1 MQNRRPPP
9 GFLANK
15 TEDTAGDLLER
26 IKPLCNSSVNV
37 FLRTHSCASFMLNAL
52 AALGVLPGC
61 KRISQ
66 SSSGRWEGSLSDSAL
81 LNSERCLC
89 RYWGRTVAGSRSLSC
104 LSSLA
109 MVLLIFSIVIL
120 WSSVFCVWLKLSE
133 FVSGSSALH
142 CAGVSSM
149 IVSELYEVVR
159 SGTFSPSASQISSS
173 EAYDISMLSSFDRAM
188 NCSVSTRRILPAL
201 TGTAGAVQEWEVGV
215 VFGECMWAWSDSRQ
229 WCLQNLEL
237 NSTVWV
243 VVQSGLG

>member
-1 MQNRRPPP
+1 MQNRRPPS

-15 TEDTAGDLLER
+15 TENAADDLLGR
-26 IKPLCNSSVNV
+26 IKPLCNFSVNV
-37 FLRTHSCASFMLNAL
+37 FLRTRSCASFMLNAL

-66 SSSGRWEGSLSDSAL
+66 SSSGRWGGSLSDSAL

-109 MVLLIFSIVIL
+109 MVLLISSIVIL
-120 WSSVFCVWLKLSE
+120 WSSVSCVWLKLPE

-142 CAGVSSM
+142 CAGVSFM

-159 SGTFSPSASQISSS
+159 SGTFSLSASQILFS
-173 EAYDISMLSSFDRAM
+173 EAYNIFMLSFFDRAM
-188 NCSVSTRRILPAL
+188 NCSVSTRRILSAL
-201 TGTAGAVQEWEVGV
+201 TGAAGAVQK
-215 VFGECMWAWSDSRQ
+215 
-229 WCLQNLEL
+229 
-237 NSTVWV
+237 
-243 VVQSGLG
+243 

>member
-1 MQNRRPPP
+1 MQNRRPPS

-15 TEDTAGDLLER
+15 TENAAGDLLGR
-26 IKPLCNSSVNV
+26 IKPLCNFSVNV
-37 FLRTHSCASFMLNAL
+37 FLRTRSCASFMLNAL
-52 AALGVLPGC
+52 AALSILPGC

-66 SSSGRWEGSLSDSAL
+66 SSSGRWEDSLSNSAL

-89 RYWGRTVAGSRSLSC
+89 RYWGRTVTGLRSLSC
-104 LSSLA
+104 LFSLA
-109 MVLLIFSIVIL
+109 MVLLIFFIVIL
-120 WSSVFCVWLKLSE
+120 WSSVFCLWLKLPE

-188 NCSVSTRRILPAL
+188 NCSASTRRILSAL
-201 TGTAGAVQEWEVGV
+201 TGAASAVQEWEVGV
-215 VFGECMWAWSDSRQ
+215 VFKECMRAWLDSRQ
-229 WCLQNLEL
+229 WCLQNLKL

-243 VVQSGLG
+243 VIQSGLS